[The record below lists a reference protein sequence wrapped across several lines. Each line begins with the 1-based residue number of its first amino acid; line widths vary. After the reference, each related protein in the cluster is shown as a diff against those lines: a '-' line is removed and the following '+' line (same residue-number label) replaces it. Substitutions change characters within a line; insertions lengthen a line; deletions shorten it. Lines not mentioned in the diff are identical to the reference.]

1 MIKRTLYFGNPA
13 YLSKK
18 NDQLIIKVPEEKNRT
33 ETESEPDPN
42 QKYIDRGNVNT
53 IPIED
58 VGIIILDNPQITISQ
73 GLLVFL
79 LENNVAVVSCNFS
92 HLPFGLF
99 LPLSVNQVQQE
110 KFEEQIN
117 STEPLKKQLWQQTIS
132 AKIKNQASLL
142 RSKKVKAENMLKW
155 AKDVKSGDTENL
167 EGRAAAY
174 YWKNLFLKELEFK
187 RDRYG
192 LPPNQ
197 LLNYGYAILR
207 AVVARAL
214 VASGLLPTLGI
225 HHHNKY
231 NAYCL
236 ADDIME
242 PYRPYVDKIV
252 CEIVENGEDFEEL
265 TPSIKKQLLE
275 IPALTIFINNET
287 SPLMVGVQRTTASLA
302 KCYSGET
309 RKIIYPEF
317 LNSPPK

>member
-197 LLNYGYAILR
+197 LLNYSYAILR